1 MQPQERSTLHSC
13 NLYNPMA
20 KAQLFITCLGDQ
32 FYTSTLQNM
41 THILERL
48 GVEVSFPPEQTCC
61 GQPLFN
67 NGFEEKTR
75 PVALNFLRAFSKS
88 DAPIVAPSGSCVSMV
103 KHHYAELFKTG
114 TPEHVL
120 AVDIASRTYEFTE
133 YLVNVLKVTDVGAV
147 YPHKVTYHA
156 SCHYLR
162 EMGLKTEA
170 KTLLNAVKDLEFVPL
185 NEEETCCGFGG
196 AFTVTYPEVS
206 RSMMENKVKDILASG
221 ADTVVMCEPGCL
233 MNVAGGLHKAG
244 SNIRAMHIIDLLA
257 SQES

>member
-1 MQPQERSTLHSC
+1 MP
-13 NLYNPMA
+13 

-41 THILERL
+41 TRLLERL
-48 GVEVSFPPEQTCC
+48 GVELTFPHEQTCC

-67 NGFEEKTR
+67 NGFEDKTR
-75 PVALNFLRAFSKS
+75 AVALNFMRAFAKS
-88 DAPIVAPSGSCVSMV
+88 DAPIIGPSGSCVSMV
-103 KHHYAELFKTG
+103 KHHYPGLFPTG
-114 TPEHVL
+114 TPEYAL
-120 AVDIASRTYEFTE
+120 ASDIAGRTFEFTE

-170 KTLLNAVKDLEFVPL
+170 RTLLNAVKGLDFVPL

-206 RSMMENKVKDILASG
+206 RSMMENKVKNIIASE

-233 MNVAGGLHKAG
+233 MNVAGGLQKAG
-244 SNIRAMHIIDLLA
+244 SDIRAMHIIDLLA
-257 SQES
+257 SKEGVT

>member
-1 MQPQERSTLHSC
+1 MP
-13 NLYNPMA
+13 

-41 THILERL
+41 TRILERL
-48 GVEVSFPPEQTCC
+48 GVDLVFPPEQTCC

-75 PVALNFLRAFSKS
+75 PVALNFMQAFAKS
-88 DAPIVAPSGSCVSMV
+88 DAPIIGPSGSCVSMV
-103 KHHYAELFKTG
+103 KHHYPSLFKPG
-114 TPEHVL
+114 TSEHKL
-120 AVDIASRTYEFTE
+120 AIDIASRIFEFTE

-147 YPHKVTYHA
+147 YPHKVAYHA
-156 SCHYLR
+156 TCHYLR

-170 KTLLNAVKDLEFVPL
+170 KTLLNSVRGLEFVPL
-185 NEEETCCGFGG
+185 KEEETCCGFGG

-206 RSMMENKVKDILASG
+206 RSMMENKVKDIVASG

-233 MNVAGGLHKAG
+233 MNIAGGLYKAG
-244 SNIRAMHIIDLLA
+244 SNIRALHIIDLLA
-257 SQES
+257 HTDSTSPDVGV

>member
-1 MQPQERSTLHSC
+1 MP
-13 NLYNPMA
+13 

-32 FYTSTLQNM
+32 FYTATLQNM

-48 GVEVSFPPEQTCC
+48 GVELTFPAEQTCC

-75 PVALNFLRAFSKS
+75 AVALNFMRAFGKN
-88 DAPIVAPSGSCVSMV
+88 DAPIVGPSGSCVSMI
-103 KHHYAELFKTG
+103 KHHYPSLFRAG
-114 TPEHVL
+114 TPEHEL
-120 AVDIASRTYEFTE
+120 AVDMASRMFEFTE
-133 YLVNVLKVTDVGAV
+133 FLIHQLKVTDVGAV

-170 KTLLNAVKDLEFVPL
+170 KALLNAVKDLELLPL

-206 RSMMENKVKDILASG
+206 RSMMENKIKCVMASG
-221 ADTVVMCEPGCL
+221 ADTLVTCEPGCL
-233 MNVAGGLHKAG
+233 MNMAGGLHKAG

-257 SQES
+257 SK

>member
-1 MQPQERSTLHSC
+1 MP
-13 NLYNPMA
+13 

-32 FYTSTLQNM
+32 FYPGTLQNM
-41 THILERL
+41 TRILERL
-48 GVEVSFPPEQTCC
+48 GVELAFPAEQTCC

-75 PVALNFLRAFSKS
+75 AVAMNFMHAFSKS
-88 DAPIVAPSGSCVSMV
+88 DAAIIGPSGSCVSMV
-103 KHHYAELFKTG
+103 KHHYPSLFKVG
-114 TPEHVL
+114 TPEHAL
-120 AVDIASRTYEFTE
+120 AVDIASRTFEFTE

-170 KTLLNAVKDLEFVPL
+170 KTLLHAVKGLELIPL

-206 RSMMENKVKDILASG
+206 RAMMENKVKCILSSG
-221 ADTVVMCEPGCL
+221 ADTVVTCEPGCL
-233 MNVAGGLHKAG
+233 MNVAGGLHNLG
-244 SNIRAMHIIDLLA
+244 SQIRAMHIIDLLA
-257 SQES
+257 NTESNVS

>member
-1 MQPQERSTLHSC
+1 MP
-13 NLYNPMA
+13 

-41 THILERL
+41 TRILERL
-48 GVEVSFPPEQTCC
+48 GVELVFPPEQTCC

-67 NGFEEKTR
+67 NGFEDKTR
-75 PVALNFLRAFSKS
+75 PVALNFMHAFKKS
-88 DAPIVAPSGSCVSMV
+88 DTPIVCPSGSCVSMI
-103 KHHYAELFKTG
+103 KHHYPLLFKQG
-114 TPEHVL
+114 TSEYNL
-120 AVDIASRTYEFTE
+120 AVDIASRIFEFTE

-156 SCHYLR
+156 TCHYLR

-170 KTLLNAVKDLEFVPL
+170 KTLLSCVKGIDFVPL

-196 AFTVTYPEVS
+196 SFTVTFPEVS
-206 RSMMENKVKDILASG
+206 RAMMEHKVNGIVASG

-233 MNVAGGLHKAG
+233 MNIAGGLHKVG
-244 SNIRAMHIIDLLA
+244 SKIRAMHIIDLLA
-257 SQES
+257 SK

>member
-1 MQPQERSTLHSC
+1 MVAREPA
-13 NLYNPMA
+13 MGK
-20 KAQLFITCLGDQ
+20 KAALFITCLGDQ
-32 FYTSTLQNM
+32 FYTKTLQNM
-41 THILERL
+41 ALLLERL
-48 GVEVSFPPEQTCC
+48 GVELFFPPEQTCC

-67 NGFEEKTR
+67 NGFEDKTR
-75 PVALNFLRAFSKS
+75 AVARNFLGAFGQS
-88 DAPIVAPSGSCVSMV
+88 DAPIVGPSGSCVGMV
-103 KHHYAELFKTG
+103 KHHYLELFPEG
-114 TPEHVL
+114 TPEHEL
-120 AVDIASRTYEFTE
+120 AADISSRIYELTE

-170 KTLLNAVKDLEFVPL
+170 KTLLNSVEGLEFIPI

-206 RSMMENKVKDILASG
+206 RSMMENKVNNIIASG
-221 ADTVVMCEPGCL
+221 ADTVVTCEPGCL
-233 MNVAGGLHKAG
+233 MNIAGGLHKAG

-257 SQES
+257 SKDSVA

>member
-1 MQPQERSTLHSC
+1 MP
-13 NLYNPMA
+13 

-32 FYTSTLQNM
+32 FYTRTLQNM
-41 THILERL
+41 TRILQRL
-48 GVEVSFPPEQTCC
+48 GVDLVFPADQTCC

-67 NGFEEKTR
+67 NGFEDKTR
-75 PVALNFLRAFSKS
+75 PVALNFLHAFGRS
-88 DAPIVAPSGSCVSMV
+88 DAPIVGPSGSCVSMV
-103 KHHYAELFKTG
+103 KHHYPSLFKPG
-114 TPEHVL
+114 TPEHRL
-120 AVDIASRTYEFTE
+120 AEDIAARIFEFTE
-133 YLVNVLKVTDVGAV
+133 YLVHELNVRDVGAV

-156 SCHYLR
+156 TCHYLR

-170 KTLLNAVKDLEFVPL
+170 KSLLNAVKGLEFIPL
-185 NEEETCCGFGG
+185 KEEETCCGFGG

-206 RSMMENKVKDILASG
+206 RSMMENKVKDIAATG

-257 SQES
+257 QEESNVS

>member
-1 MQPQERSTLHSC
+1 MP
-13 NLYNPMA
+13 

-32 FYTSTLQNM
+32 FYTATLRNM
-41 THILERL
+41 TLLLERL
-48 GVEVSFPPEQTCC
+48 GVELTFPAEQTCC

-75 PVALNFLRAFSKS
+75 PVAMNFMRAFSTS
-88 DAPIVAPSGSCVSMV
+88 DAPIIAPSGSCVSMV
-103 KHHYAELFKTG
+103 RHHYPSLFNAG
-114 TPEHVL
+114 TPEHGL
-120 AVDIASRTYEFTE
+120 AVEIASRTFEFTE
-133 YLVNVLKVTDVGAV
+133 YLVNVLKITDVGAV

-170 KTLLNAVKDLEFVPL
+170 KTLLNAVKGLELVSL

-206 RSMMENKVKDILASG
+206 RSMMENKVNNIISSG
-221 ADTVVMCEPGCL
+221 ADTVITCEPGCL
-233 MNVAGGLHKAG
+233 MNVAGGLYKAG
-244 SNIRAMHIIDLLA
+244 SKIRAMHIIDLLSSKEGPA
-257 SQES
+257 